1 MAKRY
6 TDTEK
11 WKDDWFVSLGND
23 YRIIW
28 QWLLDNCNHAGI
40 CKRSIKLLNF
50 MCNTNISE
58 DELVKEMEGR
68 LLIKDN
74 IWFIPKFLK
83 FQYSTLKSNKPVIVS
98 VVKELKI
105 NNLSNLIPESF
116 GNDYIIVDESLNNDC
131 IMIKDKDTDKD
142 KDIVKDKS
150 NYKNEKENN
159 LTITDSSIF
168 RKPNIPTK
176 EQVWE
181 VFQRSGGTK
190 EMAKSFFEKY
200 ESVGWVTNTGAITNF
215 IPLANRFISTWNTI
229 EEKAKQKNNP
239 QQQSVKIKLKSIT
252 SPSHD

>member
-50 MCNTNISE
+50 MCNTTISE

-105 NNLSNLIPESF
+105 NNLLNLIPESF
-116 GNDYIIVDESLNNDC
+116 GNDYIIVDESLDNDC

-142 KDIVKDKS
+142 KDMVKDKS

-159 LTITDSSIF
+159 LTIADSNLF

-176 EQVWE
+176 ESVWE
-181 VFQRSGGTK
+181 VFQKNGASK
-190 EMAKSFFEKY
+190 EMAKSFYEKY
-200 ESVGWVTNTGAITNF
+200 ESVGWITNAGVITNF
-215 IPLANRFISTWNTI
+215 VPLANKFIANWYLI
-229 EEKAKQKNNP
+229 EEKNKKNNQP
-239 QQQSVKIKLKSIT
+239 FDPTKVKIVLK
-252 SPSHD
+252 